1 MIIDCH
7 CHAGKGDGLTGPWD
21 TSAPLKDYLVR
32 AARAGIER
40 TVLFPAFHS
49 DYALANREVARI
61 VARQPDRFYGFAFI
75 HADRDRGRV
84 RELVGVAVEKYGFT
98 GIKVHR
104 YDARISR
111 RSAVP
116 HACMDCRFCMI
127 RLPKLAIAELLAVE
141 YPEVNFIFAHLGSFS
156 DDWRAQ
162 TALIDSL
169 SRHPNIYSDTS
180 GVRRF
185 DILEPRR
192 SEEPVREKLLFGS
205 DGPWL
210 HPGVELA
217 KVLAL
222 ELGAADQ
229 RLILGW
235 QPGAVD
241 GSQAEITARLGAG
254 FPRGLRRGEF
264 RDPWGR
270 RNAGGWI
277 NRRDSRL
284 RGAWAG
290 RGR

>member
-111 RSAVP
+111 EICETARVYG
-116 HACMDCRFCMI
+116 
-127 RLPKLAIAELLAVE
+127 LPILYDPVAEVAIAELLAVE

-185 DILEPRR
+185 DIPRAGAPKSR
-192 SEEPVREKLLFGS
+192 SGEAALWVGRA
-205 DGPWL
+205 
-210 HPGVELA
+210 LA
-217 KVLAL
+217 APRCRVG
-222 ELGAADQ
+222 EGAGA
-229 RLILGW
+229 RVGRCRPEAHSW
-235 QPGAVD
+235 RQPGAVD
-241 GSQAEITARLGAG
+241 GSQAEITARLGCR
-254 FPRGLRRGEF
+254 FPARVRRGSFVIPGQEKC
-264 RDPWGR
+264 R
-270 RNAGGWI
+270 RRSTAETPGCAAHLQGAGG
-277 NRRDSRL
+277 D
-284 RGAWAG
+284 A
-290 RGR
+290 